1 MLIKDVLDQIQ
12 SMNDKFNNL
21 HKNVDEL
28 KRKNTEKSI
37 NILKVSTLD
46 SDFIIVFIVL
56 CKQKVHQQSNV
67 PIFGQKRLCV
77 NVAKWYPFISAYIDM
92 A

>member
-28 KRKNTEKSI
+28 KRKNTEKNI

-46 SDFIIVFIVL
+46 SVFIIVFIV
-56 CKQKVHQQSNV
+56 
-67 PIFGQKRLCV
+67 F
-77 NVAKWYPFISAYIDM
+77 M
-92 A
+92 